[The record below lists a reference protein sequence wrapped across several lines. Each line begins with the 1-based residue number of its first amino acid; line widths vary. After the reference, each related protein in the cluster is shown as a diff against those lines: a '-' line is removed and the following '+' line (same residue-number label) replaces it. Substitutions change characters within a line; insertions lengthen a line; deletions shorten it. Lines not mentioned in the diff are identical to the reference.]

1 MENVES
7 IQNDIP
13 KQVDWLEIGEDLDSA
28 CICISAKRR
37 SGKTYLLREML
48 YYMCQKLKPDIAI
61 LFSETSDF
69 NDDFDYVPE
78 RFKYNKYDEEILMKF
93 IHQQEENMKLYKQKK
108 KKNKNYNKEP
118 PHILVLMDD
127 VAHDK
132 KVFYS
137 QAIGQLAILGRH
149 IRISTVVLTQHLTAF
164 SPKFRQNCDIV
175 ITFRD
180 PDYNLKKYIIDSFMT
195 LDINSR
201 KAVKPYID
209 RVFDEPYKA
218 MVIMV
223 YKIQEARKLSDYI
236 GYYKASKNPPKFKLG
251 QKIFYQKSIAQKH
264 NHRRNNLTDGLDAK
278 NLKFY
283 SK

>member
-1 MENVES
+1 MESIES

-13 KQVDWLEIGEDLDSA
+13 REVDWFKIGDDLDSA

-37 SGKTYLLREML
+37 SGKTFLCREML
-48 YYMCQKLKPDIAI
+48 YYMCQKMKPDLVI
-61 LFSETSDF
+61 LFSETADF
-69 NDDFDYVPE
+69 NEDFDYIPE
-78 RFKYNKYDEEILMKF
+78 YFKYPRYDEEKLMKY
-93 IHQQEENMKLYKQKK
+93 IHQQEENMKLYRQKK

-118 PHILVLMDD
+118 PHILVVMDD

-132 KVFYS
+132 SVFFS
-137 QAIGQLAILGRH
+137 HAIGQLAILGRH
-149 IRISTVVLTQHLTAF
+149 IKMSAVVLTQHLTAF
-164 SPKFRQNCDIV
+164 SPKFRQNCDVV

-195 LDINSR
+195 LDVSSR
-201 KAVKPYID
+201 SLVKPYID
-209 RVFDEPYKA
+209 KVFDEPYKA
-218 MVIMV
+218 MIIMV

-236 GYYKASKNPPKFKLG
+236 GFYKASKNAPKFKLG
-251 QKIFYQKSIAQKH
+251 QKQFWNKSIAVKH
-264 NHRRNNLTDGLDAK
+264 NKKKNDLTDGLDNK

>member
-1 MENVES
+1 MESIES

-13 KQVDWLEIGEDLDSA
+13 QQANWFDIGDDLDSA

-48 YYMCQKLKPDIAI
+48 YFMCQKMKPDLVI

-69 NDDFDYVPE
+69 NSDFDYVPE
-78 RFKYNKYDEEILMKF
+78 RFKYNQYDENILMKF

-132 KVFYS
+132 RVFYS
-137 QAIGQLAILGRH
+137 HAIGQLAILGRH
-149 IRISTVVLTQHLTAF
+149 IRMSTVVLTQHLTAF
-164 SPKFRQNCDIV
+164 SPKFRQNCDLV

-180 PDYNLKKYIIDSFMT
+180 PDYGLKKYIIDSFMT
-195 LDINSR
+195 LDVNSR
-201 KAVKPYID
+201 SLVKPYID

-223 YKIQEARKLSDYI
+223 YKIQEARKLSDYVA
-236 GYYKASKNPPKFKLG
+236 YYKASKNPPKFKLG
-251 QKIFYQKSIAQKH
+251 QREFWQKSIAQKH
-264 NHRRNNLTDGLDAK
+264 NHKRNNLTDGLDAK

>member
-1 MENVES
+1 MESIES

-13 KQVDWLEIGEDLDSA
+13 KQVDWLEIGDDLDSA

-48 YYMCQKLKPDIAI
+48 YHMCQKLKPDLVI
-61 LFSETSDF
+61 LFSETADF
-69 NDDFDYVPE
+69 NDDFDYVSE
-78 RFKYNKYDEEILMKF
+78 YFKYNKYNEETLMRY

-118 PHILVLMDD
+118 PHILVIMDD

-132 KVFYS
+132 RVFYS
-137 QAIGQLAILGRH
+137 HAIGQLAILGRH
-149 IRISTVVLTQHLTAF
+149 IRMSAAVLTQHLTAF

-201 KAVKPYID
+201 KAVKPFID

-223 YKIQEARKLSDYI
+223 YKIQEARKLSDYV

-251 QKIFYQKSIAQKH
+251 QKIFYQKSIAQK
-264 NHRRNNLTDGLDAK
+264 NNRKKTDLTDGLDNK

>member
-37 SGKTYLLREML
+37 SGKTFLCREMC
-48 YYMCQKLKPDIAI
+48 YYLGQKLKPDLVV
-61 LFSETSDF
+61 LFSETADF
-69 NDDFDYVPE
+69 NDDFNYVPE
-78 RFKYNKYDEEILMKF
+78 RFKYNHFDENILMKF
-93 IHQQEENMKLYKQKK
+93 ITQQQENMKLYKQKK
-108 KKNKNYNKEP
+108 KKNKTYNKSP
-118 PHILVLMDD
+118 PHILFIMDD
-127 VAHDK
+127 VASDK
-132 KVFYS
+132 NVFYS
-137 QAIGQLAILGRH
+137 KAIGMLAVQGRH
-149 IRISTVVLTQHLTAF
+149 IKCSCIMLTQYLCAF
-164 SPKFRQNCDIV
+164 APKFRQNCDII

-223 YKIQEARKLSDYI
+223 YKIQEAYKLSDYI

-264 NHRRNNLTDGLDAK
+264 NHKRNNLTDGLDAK